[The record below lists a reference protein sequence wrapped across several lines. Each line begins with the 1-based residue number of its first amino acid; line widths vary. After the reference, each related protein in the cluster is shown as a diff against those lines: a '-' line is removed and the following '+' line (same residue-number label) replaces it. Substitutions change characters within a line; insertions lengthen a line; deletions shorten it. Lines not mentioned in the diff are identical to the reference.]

1 MGLGIKTRL
10 KRAYSK
16 GRQTQQLALAQL
28 AEAVGLKYPRYCPV
42 CRRPAKKFLSR
53 GLIPRPD
60 AQCPYCGALERHRLD
75 WVFFHTKTN
84 LFDGKP
90 KTMLHFAPERAFQ
103 GKLRHIPN
111 LTYVSADLLVGRAD
125 VALDITQLPFRD
137 DAFAII
143 YCSHVLEHVPDD
155 RKAMRELHRVLHPA
169 GWAVLQVPIT
179 AERTYEDPS
188 ITDPKERE
196 RVFGQHD
203 HVRRYGP
210 DYVDR
215 LEEAGFK
222 VTIFDTEDI
231 IESPSLI
238 NRYAVANWKI
248 YYCQKRN

>member
-1 MGLGIKTRL
+1 
-10 KRAYSK
+10 
-16 GRQTQQLALAQL
+16 
-28 AEAVGLKYPRYCPV
+28 
-42 CRRPAKKFLSR
+42 
-53 GLIPRPD
+53 
-60 AQCPYCGALERHRLD
+60 LD

-222 VTIFDTEDI
+222 VTIFNTEDI

>member
-10 KRAYSK
+10 KRGYAK
-16 GRQTQQLALAQL
+16 GRQAQQIALAQL
-28 AEAVGLKYPRYCPV
+28 AEAVGIKSPRYCPV
-42 CRRPAKKFLSR
+42 CRRPAKEFLTR
-53 GLIPRPD
+53 GRIPRSD

-75 WVFFHTKTN
+75 WVFFQVNTN
-84 LFDGKP
+84 LFDAKP
-90 KTMLHFAPERAFQ
+90 KSMLHFAPERAFE
-103 GKLRHIPN
+103 GKLRRIPN
-111 LTYVSADLLVGRAD
+111 LTYVSADLLVGRAN

-137 DAFAII
+137 EAFTII

-155 RKAMRELHRVLHPA
+155 RAAMRELRRVLHPT

-179 AERTYEDPS
+179 AEQTYEDPS
-188 ITDPKERE
+188 VTDPQERE

-222 VTIFDTEDI
+222 VTIFNTEDI
-231 IESPSLI
+231 VENESLAH
-238 NRYAVANWKI
+238 RYAVAGRQI
-248 YYCQKRN
+248 YYCQRSN